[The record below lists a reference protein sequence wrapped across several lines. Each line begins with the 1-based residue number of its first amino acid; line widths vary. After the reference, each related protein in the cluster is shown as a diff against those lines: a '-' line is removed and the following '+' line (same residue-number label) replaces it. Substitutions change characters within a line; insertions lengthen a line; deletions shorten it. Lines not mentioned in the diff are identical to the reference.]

1 MAAPLVTQQ
10 QVVTALKNLIPKNYR
25 VEIFDD
31 YPSEIEVVR
40 YGLYVSDLHSVERN
54 PYQLAVNLGGNIY
67 HVRDQCKIVYISFQ
81 DDPFNIQVNA
91 FVSDLMSYVVPSTGI
106 QLFDGY
112 HERTFTQD
120 VNYGTQAERHSWVL
134 DLHRLEFQ

>member
-40 YGLYVSDLHSVERN
+40 YGLYVSDLHTVDRS

>member
-10 QVVTALKNLIPKNYR
+10 QVVTALKNLIPKN
-25 VEIFDD
+25 
-31 YPSEIEVVR
+31 
-40 YGLYVSDLHSVERN
+40 
-54 PYQLAVNLGGNIY
+54 
-67 HVRDQCKIVYISFQ
+67 IVYISFQ

>member
-1 MAAPLVTQQ
+1 MAGPLVND
-10 QVVTALKNLIPKNYR
+10 QVVITALKSLIPKRYR
-25 VEIFDD
+25 IEIFAE

-40 YGLYVSDLHSVERN
+40 YGLYVSDVHITDRS

-67 HVRDQCKIVYISFQ
+67 HVRDQLKIVYISFQ
-81 DDPFNIQVNA
+81 DDPYNQEVNDI
-91 FVSDLMSYVVPSTGI
+91 VSSLVSYADPSTGI
-106 QLFDGY
+106 QIFDGY

-120 VNYGTQAERHSWVL
+120 VNYGTQAERHSWVF